1 MADPIILLAGV
12 PQSNM
17 TLYHRIRFSV
27 GDSAAW
33 IGNFGGAGESLLL
46 VRDIEME
53 RARQHARADRVA
65 CAADFVPEG
74 GLSGD
79 RDTALAQATAEC
91 LRRAGANVV
100 VTDRTLPFLFAWQL
114 QQAGMEVQYDADLG
128 VLQRRV
134 KDGEEIVAL
143 TKAQTVTME
152 AMQMACSWIATASA
166 DAIGVL
172 HQGGE
177 VLTSERVRRRITQ
190 FVLERGFSNSHD
202 SIVAT
207 VPHVAD
213 CHHFGTGP
221 LVSGVPV
228 IVDIFP
234 RDDSTG
240 YNGDCTRTVV
250 HGTPTDTVKRMHA
263 AVVAAKN
270 AGCAALCAGT
280 TGEAVHRA
288 TVAVIEEHGF
298 AFKRG
303 SSKVD
308 DAIPAMRHGTGH
320 GIGLDVHEPILLD
333 DGGGEILSGEVF
345 TVEPGLY
352 SATLGGVRVEEMA
365 WVNGDSASIL
375 GTLHEGLI
383 WD

>member
-1 MADPIILLAGV
+1 MADPMILLAGV

-33 IGNFGGAGESLLL
+33 IGNFGGAGRSLLL

-65 CAADFVPEG
+65 CAADFIPDG

-79 RDTALAQATAEC
+79 RDTALAQATTEC
-91 LRRAGANVV
+91 LRRTGANVV
-100 VTDRTLPFLFAWQL
+100 VTDRTLPFLFAWHL

-134 KDGEEIVAL
+134 KDSKEIAAL

-152 AMQMACSWIATASA
+152 AMQMACSWIASASA
-166 DAIGVL
+166 DASGVL
-172 HQGGE
+172 HQGGG

-190 FVLERGFSNSHD
+190 FVIERGFSNSHD

-207 VPHVAD
+207 APHVAD

-250 HGTPTDTVKRMHA
+250 HGTPTDKVKRMHA

-270 AGCAALCAGT
+270 AGCAALRAGT

-288 TVAVIEEHGF
+288 TVAVIEELGF
-298 AFKRG
+298 AFNRG
-303 SSKVD
+303 SGKID
-308 DAIPAMRHGTGH
+308 DAIPAMLHGTGH
-320 GIGLDVHEPILLD
+320 GIGLDQ
-333 DGGGEILSGEVF
+333 
-345 TVEPGLY
+345 GL
-352 SATLGGVRVEEMA
+352 RK
-365 WVNGDSASIL
+365 
-375 GTLHEGLI
+375 
-383 WD
+383 